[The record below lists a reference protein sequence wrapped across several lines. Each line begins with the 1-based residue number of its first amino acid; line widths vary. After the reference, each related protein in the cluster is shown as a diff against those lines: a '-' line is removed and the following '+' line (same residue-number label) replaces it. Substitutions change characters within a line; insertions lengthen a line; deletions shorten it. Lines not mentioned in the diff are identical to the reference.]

1 MTATRSELQAWLDT
15 WNENH
20 AAPSANSVVDFL
32 GIELAPEPTLPV
44 GQRRRSPDGV
54 EVIKTD
60 DGTNSWRRYRGKAF
74 LSWFTG
80 AEVAGWE
87 VITDAPPSANSVVDF
102 LGIELAEPE
111 PETPVGQRRR
121 SPDGVEV
128 VKTDGVSALCWQRY
142 AGVGKAWFSYDAIAD
157 WQIVTDAPE
166 VPENIIEAVILTL
179 RADDHEQRE
188 RGFTNYRT
196 NAKALARAG
205 LLAGTLPEAPVC
217 EREHLPSHSVRI
229 CLATISDDTIA
240 DLAEGAGNPSAPVA
254 DAAHRERERRRRV
267 EGRA

>member
-1 MTATRSELQAWLDT
+1 MTTTGKTRAELAAWLDR
-15 WNENH
+15 WNENG
-20 AAPSANSVVDFL
+20 AAPSAETVADFL

-44 GQRRRSPDGV
+44 GQRRRSPGGV

-87 VITDAPPSANSVVDF
+87 VITDAP
-102 LGIELAEPE
+102 
-111 PETPVGQRRR
+111 
-121 SPDGVEV
+121 
-128 VKTDGVSALCWQRY
+128 
-142 AGVGKAWFSYDAIAD
+142 
-157 WQIVTDAPE
+157 E

-179 RADDHEQRE
+179 AADDHEQRE

-196 NAKALARAG
+196 NAEALARAG

>member
-1 MTATRSELQAWLDT
+1 MTVTRSELQAWLDT

-20 AAPSANSVVDFL
+20 AAPSADSVVDFL
-32 GIELAPEPTLPV
+32 GIELAPEPMLPV
-44 GQRRRSPDGV
+44 GQRRRSPGGV
-54 EVIKTD
+54 EVVKTD
-60 DGTNSWRRYRGKAF
+60 DGTTDPWRRYRGPGPAWF
-74 LSWFTG
+74 TDDEVADPGPAWFTG

-87 VITDAPPSANSVVDF
+87 VI
-102 LGIELAEPE
+102 
-111 PETPVGQRRR
+111 
-121 SPDGVEV
+121 
-128 VKTDGVSALCWQRY
+128 
-142 AGVGKAWFSYDAIAD
+142 
-157 WQIVTDAPE
+157 TDAPE

-179 RADDHEQRE
+179 AADDHEQRE

-196 NAKALARAG
+196 NAEALARAG

-217 EREHLPSHSVRI
+217 DREHLPSHSVRI

>member
-1 MTATRSELQAWLDT
+1 MTVTRSELQAWLDT

-54 EVIKTD
+54 EVVKTD
-60 DGTNSWRRYRGKAF
+60 DVTNSWRRYRGKAY

-80 AEVAGWE
+80 AEVADWE
-87 VITDAPPSANSVVDF
+87 VITDAP
-102 LGIELAEPE
+102 
-111 PETPVGQRRR
+111 
-121 SPDGVEV
+121 
-128 VKTDGVSALCWQRY
+128 
-142 AGVGKAWFSYDAIAD
+142 
-157 WQIVTDAPE
+157 E
-166 VPENIIEAVILTL
+166 VPEDVLNAAAQLIA
-179 RADDHEQRE
+179 ADVCPCGDECDSGCIGTGDR
-188 RGFTNYRT
+188 
-196 NAKALARAG
+196 LARILADAG
-205 LLAGTLPEAPVC
+205 LLVGTLPEAPKC
-217 EREHLPSHSVRI
+217 DREHLPSHSVRI